1 MNWQHLFLP
10 HKETHKKAHL
20 ISWHGLLIYILLFML
35 LQVGFSIFAQIK
47 PGVLGID
54 AKIDQKK
61 IIELTNLER
70 QKAGLPPV
78 TENLSLDTAATAKA
92 VNMFQENYWA
102 HFAPS
107 GKTPWDF
114 MQGAG
119 YKFSYA
125 GENLAKNFYTS
136 EDVVN
141 AWVASPSHKENIVN
155 SKYREIGIAVV
166 DGVLN
171 GQKTTLVVQ
180 MFGTTQALAQVPT
193 VSVGG
198 QKIALPQNENQ
209 TFTAEAPQFVASANT
224 QKISPGVVDPYLVYK
239 TFGVGVL
246 TLVGVLLVVDFMVL
260 RRQGV
265 YRLSSHHFAN
275 LSFLAAGIVTLI
287 GMHPGVVL

>member
-1 MNWQHLFLP
+1 MTIHNWFLP
-10 HKETHKKAHL
+10 HKETHQKAHL

-35 LQVGFSIFAQIK
+35 LQVSFSIFAQIK

-61 IIELTNLER
+61 VIELTNIER
-70 QKAGLPPV
+70 EKIGLPPV
-78 TENLSLDTAATAKA
+78 TESSFLDTAAVAKA
-92 VNMFQENYWA
+92 ANMFEENYWA

-114 MQGAG
+114 MQRAG

-136 EDVVN
+136 EEVVA
-141 AWVASPSHKENIVN
+141 AWMASPSHKENIVN

-166 DGVLN
+166 DGTLN

-180 MFGTTQALAQVPT
+180 MFGTTQALAQAPT
-193 VSVGG
+193 VSVAG
-198 QKIALPQNENQ
+198 QKIAVPQNENQ
-209 TFTAEAPQFVASANT
+209 TFMSEVPQLVASANT
-224 QKISPGVVDPYLVYK
+224 QKIAPAIVDPYIVYK
-239 TFGVGVL
+239 TFGVGIL
-246 TLVGVLLVVDFMVL
+246 SLVGVLLVVDFTVL
-260 RRQGV
+260 RRRGV
-265 YRLSSHHFAN
+265 YRLASHHFAN
-275 LSFLAAGIVTLI
+275 LSFLAAGTVTLI